1 MFTEDK
7 VIEIFFMADEFCKF
21 FNAMME
27 KHTLQRVG
35 KRNYHRNGT
44 LSKAEV
50 MVIII
55 LFHNSGYRCQKHF
68 YLKYVVGGAGATQK
82 AEESWLSIAASF
94 LCDIA
99 IVNQRFSS
107 ESR

>member
-27 KHTLQRVG
+27 KYTLQRVG

-55 LFHNSGYRCQKHF
+55 LFHNSRLPLPEAFLSGTCLQASLPPF
-68 YLKYVVGGAGATQK
+68 PTAGV
-82 AEESWLSIAASF
+82 L
-94 LCDIA
+94 
-99 IVNQRFSS
+99 
-107 ESR
+107 